1 MAKFVEV
8 KEKSGD
14 AEQKIKDALQFLK
27 DTPVYVGVPENK
39 TVRRKEDGE
48 KVAITNAELMFIHTN
63 GSPRNNIPARPVI
76 EPAIED
82 DKERISKMFKDAGK
96 TMMNQGKDAAMK
108 KLKLIGMRAQNVCRA
123 WFVNPKNNWPPNSPA
138 TIAAKRAKGAT
149 KPRPLIDT
157 GQLRRSIIYFV
168 ETKGGRET

>member
-39 TVRRKEDGE
+39 TVRRKENGE

-82 DKERISKMFKDAGK
+82 DKERISKMFKDAGQI
-96 TMMNQGKDAAMK
+96 MLNQGKDAAMK

-123 WFVNPKNNWPPNSPA
+123 WFVNHKNNWPLNSPA

-157 GQLRRSIIYFV
+157 GQLRRSIIYFL

>member
-1 MAKFVEV
+1 MDKFVEV

-27 DTPVYVGVPENK
+27 DTTVYVGVPENK

-82 DKERISKMFKDAGK
+82 DKERISKMFKDAGQ
-96 TMMNQGKDAAMK
+96 TMINQGKDAAMK

>member
-39 TVRRKEDGE
+39 TVRRKENGE

-82 DKERISKMFKDAGK
+82 DKERISKMFKDAGQI
-96 TMMNQGKDAAMK
+96 MLNQGKDAAMK

-123 WFVNPKNNWPPNSPA
+123 WFVNPKNNWPLNSPA

>member
-1 MAKFVEV
+1 MDKFVEV

-82 DKERISKMFKDAGK
+82 DKERISKMFKDAGQ
-96 TMMNQGKDAAMK
+96 TMINQGKDAAMK

-168 ETKGGRET
+168 ETNGGRET

>member
-82 DKERISKMFKDAGK
+82 DKERISKMFKDAVQ

>member
-82 DKERISKMFKDAGK
+82 DKERISKMFKDAWQ

>member
-1 MAKFVEV
+1 MDKFVEV

-82 DKERISKMFKDAGK
+82 DKERISKMFKDAGQ
-96 TMMNQGKDAAMK
+96 TMINQGKDAAMK
-108 KLKLIGMRAQNVCRA
+108 KIKLIGMRAQNVCRA

-138 TIAAKRAKGAT
+138 TIAAKRAKGAI

>member
-1 MAKFVEV
+1 MDKFVEV

-76 EPAIED
+76 ESAIED
-82 DKERISKMFKDAGK
+82 DKERISKMFKDAGQ
-96 TMMNQGKDAAMK
+96 TMINQGKDAAMK

>member
-1 MAKFVEV
+1 MDKFVEV

-82 DKERISKMFKDAGK
+82 DKERISKMFKDAGQ
-96 TMMNQGKDAAMK
+96 TMINQGKDAAIK

>member
-1 MAKFVEV
+1 MDKFVEV

-82 DKERISKMFKDAGK
+82 DKERISKMFKDAGQ

-123 WFVNPKNNWPPNSPA
+123 WFVNPKNNWPPNSPVVEA
-138 TIAAKRAKGAT
+138 RKRKKGAINP
-149 KPRPLIDT
+149 KPLIDT
-157 GQLRRSIIYFV
+157 GELRRSIIYFV

>member
-1 MAKFVEV
+1 MAKNFVEV

-82 DKERISKMFKDAGK
+82 DKERISKMFKDAGQ
-96 TMMNQGKDAAMK
+96 TMINQGKDAAMK
-108 KLKLIGMRAQNVCRA
+108 N
-123 WFVNPKNNWPPNSPA
+123 
-138 TIAAKRAKGAT
+138 
-149 KPRPLIDT
+149 
-157 GQLRRSIIYFV
+157 
-168 ETKGGRET
+168 

>member
-1 MAKFVEV
+1 MDKFVEV

-14 AEQKIKDALQFLK
+14 TEQKIKDALQFLK

-82 DKERISKMFKDAGK
+82 DKERISKMFKDAGQ
-96 TMMNQGKDAAMK
+96 TMINQGKDAAMK

>member
-27 DTPVYVGVPENK
+27 DTPAYVGVPENK

-82 DKERISKMFKDAGK
+82 DKERISKMFKDAGQ

-123 WFVNPKNNWPPNSPA
+123 WFVNPKNNWPTNSPA
-138 TIAAKRAKGAT
+138 TIAAKRAKGA

>member
-82 DKERISKMFKDAGK
+82 DKERISKMFKDAGQ
-96 TMMNQGKDAAMK
+96 TMINQGKDAAMK

>member
-1 MAKFVEV
+1 MDKFVEV

-82 DKERISKMFKDAGK
+82 DKERISKMFKDAGQ
-96 TMMNQGKDAAMK
+96 TMINQGKDAAMK

-123 WFVNPKNNWPPNSPA
+123 WFVNPKNNWPPNSPS

>member
-82 DKERISKMFKDAGK
+82 DKERISKMFKDAGQ

-108 KLKLIGMRAQNVCRA
+108 KLKLIGMRAQKVCRA

-157 GQLRRSIIYFV
+157 GQLIRSIIYFV

>member
-1 MAKFVEV
+1 MDKFVEV

-82 DKERISKMFKDAGK
+82 DKERISKMFKDAGQ
-96 TMMNQGKDAAMK
+96 TMINQGKDAAMK

-138 TIAAKRAKGAT
+138 TIAAKRAKGAA

>member
-1 MAKFVEV
+1 MDKFVEV

-82 DKERISKMFKDAGK
+82 DKERISKMFKDAGQ
-96 TMMNQGKDAAMK
+96 TMINQGKDAAMK

-168 ETKGGRET
+168 ETKGGRKT

>member
-1 MAKFVEV
+1 MTKFVEV

-82 DKERISKMFKDAGK
+82 DKERISKMFKDAWQ

>member
-1 MAKFVEV
+1 MDKFVEV

-82 DKERISKMFKDAGK
+82 DKERISKMFKDAGQ
-96 TMMNQGKDAAMK
+96 TMINQGKDAAMK
-108 KLKLIGMRAQNVCRA
+108 KIKLIGMRAQNVCRA

>member
-1 MAKFVEV
+1 MDKFVEV

-82 DKERISKMFKDAGK
+82 DKERISKMFKDAGQ
-96 TMMNQGKDAAMK
+96 TMINQGKDAAMK
-108 KLKLIGMRAQNVCRA
+108 KLKLIGMRAQNICRA

>member
-1 MAKFVEV
+1 MDKFVEV

-82 DKERISKMFKDAGK
+82 DKERISKMFKDAGQ

-123 WFVNPKNNWPPNSPA
+123 WFVNPKNNWPPNSPVVEA
-138 TIAAKRAKGAT
+138 RKRKKGAT
-149 KPRPLIDT
+149 NPKPLIDT
-157 GQLRRSIIYFV
+157 GELRRSIIYFV